1 MAEDKNPPVLIPLLV
16 LALIPIF
23 TAVGAIVANELL
35 TWQKRGF
42 KIW

>member
-1 MAEDKNPPVLIPLLV
+1 MAEENDPPLAALLV

-23 TAVGAIVANELL
+23 TAVGTIVANELL